1 MATKKI
7 ELTTSEAR
15 AFYDRIWPAT
25 NFLYR
30 CRERLQ
36 RLGFDRECRLY
47 KDVDKA
53 YGAMRSLT
61 VELHSQSVAHGM
73 GRPPKDE

>member
-1 MATKKI
+1 MATKKT

-15 AFYDRIWPAT
+15 AFYDRIWPAA

-30 CRERLQ
+30 CRVRLEQ
-36 RLGFDRECRLY
+36 LKFDRECTLY
-47 KDVDKA
+47 KEVDRA
-53 YGAMRSLT
+53 YDALRSLT
-61 VELHSQSVAHGM
+61 IELHSQSVADGM